1 MWLMWIGMVLLAL
14 KAAAIGPVAD
24 WSWWWA
30 AAPLLGA
37 IAWFEG
43 LERLFG
49 RDRRKLEHDEFQRL
63 RQARAREA
71 FEQTAGRPNRGRNS
85 RA

>member
-1 MWLMWIGMVLLAL
+1 MWLMWIGLVVLTM

-49 RDRRKLEHDEFQRL
+49 RDRRRLDHDELQRL
-63 RQARAREA
+63 RQARAKKS
-71 FEQTAGRPNRGRNS
+71 FEQPGGPAGRGRK
-85 RA
+85 AG